1 MREIPKC
8 PKHKTYLAKR
18 EPTAECPACH
28 KQFAL
33 TQAAAEKIQRKML
46 SVLTKSENSPF
57 TYWANDEEKVTLP
70 LLDGGSSTKLAVL
83 VDKLKAL
90 YTR

>member
-33 TQAAAEKIQRKML
+33 TQAAAERIQRKML
-46 SVLTKSENSPF
+46 SVLGRATIADS
-57 TYWANDEEKVTLP
+57 YTL
-70 LLDGGSSTKLAVL
+70 DRVSSGKLVML
-83 VDKLKAL
+83 IDDLREL

>member
-8 PKHKTYLAKR
+8 SKHKTYLAKR

-46 SVLTKSENSPF
+46 SVLSKS
-57 TYWANDEEKVTLP
+57 YTLWRAEQSIIRYG
-70 LLDGGSSTKLAVL
+70 LDGESNSELAEL
-83 VDKLKAL
+83 VDKLRGL